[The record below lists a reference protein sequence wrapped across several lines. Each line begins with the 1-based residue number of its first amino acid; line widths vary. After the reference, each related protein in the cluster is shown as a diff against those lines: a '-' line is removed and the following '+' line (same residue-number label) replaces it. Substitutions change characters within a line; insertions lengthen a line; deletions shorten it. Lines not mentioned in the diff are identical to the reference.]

1 MYRGIAASPGIAI
14 GRVFLLE
21 EDDFV
26 IQKKKITDEKLEISR
41 FRNALN
47 KAKQEMI
54 QTKKRALQRL
64 GKKHARLFDAYILI
78 LDDTMLR
85 QDTIELIVKE
95 KVSAEYA
102 LHQVMEKVLL
112 FFKEIDD
119 EYFKERGQDIY
130 DVGRKVLR
138 HLLGHEK
145 KVLSQLES
153 QVIVISHNLTPS
165 DTIAMREEKVI
176 GFATDIGGETSHVA
190 IMAHSL
196 EIPAVV
202 GLKDITKS
210 VKNDDM
216 IIIDG
221 NQGIVILNPDPITIK
236 NYYGEQ
242 QIFLA
247 EEKDLEK
254 LKDLPAVTLDG
265 HEINLVAN
273 IEVPEE
279 IKSVLFHG
287 ASGVGLYRTEYLYM
301 NRKDFPTEEEQYE
314 SYKAVAKNMLPYS
327 VTIRTLDLGGDKVTQ
342 QFKFAPE
349 RNPFLGLR
357 AIRLCLKYPDI
368 FKTQLRAI
376 LRASTEGKL
385 KIMYPMISGIEEL
398 RQANMVL
405 EEVKEDLRKKRIDF
419 DNEIE
424 VGVMIEVPSA
434 ALIVDILVQES
445 DFLSIGTND
454 LIQYSLAVDRVNEN
468 VTNLYNPL
476 HLSILRLLKRII
488 QAGEKTGKWVAM
500 CGEMAADP
508 SVTMIL
514 LGLGLRE
521 FSMSAISV
529 PKIKRIIRS
538 IKMEES
544 KQLADEIMS
553 LSDNYQIREVLRKR
567 GIEI

>member
-1 MYRGIAASPGIAI
+1 MHKGIAASSGIAI
-14 GRVFLLE
+14 GCVFLLE
-21 EDDFV
+21 EDDFIV
-26 IQKKKITDEKLEISR
+26 QKREIIDEKFEISR
-41 FRNALN
+41 FRSALN
-47 KAKQEMI
+47 KTKQEMI
-54 QTKKRALQRL
+54 QTKKKALQRL
-64 GKKHARLFDAYILI
+64 GKKHARLFDAYLLI

-85 QDTIELIVKE
+85 QDTIEMIAKN

-102 LHQVMEKVLL
+102 LQQVMEKVLL

-130 DVGRKVLR
+130 NVGRKVLR
-138 HLLGHEK
+138 HLLGREK

-153 QVIVISHNLTPS
+153 QVIVVAHNLTPS

-176 GFATDIGGETSHVA
+176 GFATDIGGKTSHVA

-202 GLKDITKS
+202 GLKDITKKI
-210 VKNDDM
+210 KNGDM

-221 NQGIVILNPDPITIK
+221 DQGIVILNPDPVTIE
-236 NYYGEQ
+236 NYYRKQ
-242 QIFLA
+242 QIFIA

-254 LKDLPAVTLDG
+254 LKDLPAITLDG
-265 HEINLVAN
+265 QEINLVAN

-287 ASGVGLYRTEYLYM
+287 ANGIGLYRTEYLYM

-314 SYKAVAKNMLPYS
+314 SYKVVAKNMLPYS

-342 QFKFAPE
+342 QFKLAPE

-398 RQANMVL
+398 RQANMIL
-405 EEVKEDLRKKRIDF
+405 EEVKKDLRGKRIDF

-434 ALIVDILVQES
+434 ALVVDVLVQES

-476 HLSILRLLKRII
+476 HLSILRLLKRIV
-488 QAGEKTGKWVAM
+488 QAGEKAGKWVAM

-508 SVTMIL
+508 SVTTIL

-521 FSMSAISV
+521 FSMSAVSI
-529 PKIKRIIRS
+529 PKIKRVIRS
-538 IKMEES
+538 IKIKET
-544 KQLADEIMS
+544 KQLADEIMG
-553 LSDNYQIREVLRKR
+553 LSDNCQIKKVLRKK
-567 GIEI
+567 EV

>member
-1 MYRGIAASPGIAI
+1 MYKGIAASSGIAI
-14 GRVFLLE
+14 GRLFLLE

-26 IQKKKITDEKLEISR
+26 IQKRVVVDEKFEISR
-41 FRNALN
+41 FRSALN
-47 KAKQEMI
+47 KTKQEMI

-64 GKKHARLFDAYILI
+64 GKKHARLFDAYLLI

-85 QDTIELIVKE
+85 QDTIEMIAKE
-95 KVSAEYA
+95 KISAEYA

-112 FFKEIDD
+112 FFEEIDD

-130 DVGRKVLR
+130 NVGRKVLR
-138 HLLGHEK
+138 YLLGREK

-153 QVIVISHNLTPS
+153 QVIVVSHNLTPS

-176 GFATDIGGETSHVA
+176 GFATDIGGKTSHVA

-202 GLKDITKS
+202 GLKDITKN

-216 IIIDG
+216 IIVDG
-221 NQGIVILNPDPITIK
+221 NQGIVILNPDTVTIQ
-236 NYYGEQ
+236 NYYREQ
-242 QIFLA
+242 QILLA

-265 HEINLVAN
+265 HKINLIAN

-287 ASGVGLYRTEYLYM
+287 ASGIGLYRTEYLYM

-342 QFKFAPE
+342 QFKLAPE

-385 KIMYPMISGIEEL
+385 KIMYQMISGIEEL
-398 RQANMVL
+398 RRANMIL
-405 EEVKEDLRKKRIDF
+405 EEVKKDLREKRIDF

-434 ALIVDILVQES
+434 ALVVDVLVQES

-476 HLSILRLLKRII
+476 HLSILRLLKRIVH
-488 QAGEKTGKWVAM
+488 AGEKAGKCVAM
-500 CGEMAADP
+500 CGEMVADP
-508 SVTMIL
+508 SATMIL

-521 FSMSAISV
+521 FSMSAISI

-538 IKMEES
+538 IKIEET
-544 KQLADEIMS
+544 KQLANEVMA
-553 LSDNYQIREVLRKR
+553 LSDNCQIKKVLRKR
-567 GIEI
+567 GIKI

>member
-1 MYRGIAASPGIAI
+1 MYKGIAASSGIAI
-14 GRVFLLE
+14 GSVFFLE
-21 EDDFV
+21 EDEFV
-26 IQKKKITDEKLEISR
+26 IQKREIIDEKFEISR
-41 FRNALN
+41 FRSALN
-47 KAKQEMI
+47 KTKQEMI
-54 QTKKRALQRL
+54 QTKKNALQRL
-64 GKKHARLFDAYILI
+64 GKKHARLFDAYLLI

-85 QDTIELIVKE
+85 QDTIEMITKE

-102 LHQVMEKVLL
+102 LHQVMEKVML
-112 FFKEIDD
+112 FFEEIDD

-130 DVGRKVLR
+130 NVGRKVLR
-138 HLLGHEK
+138 YLLGRER

-153 QVIVISHNLTPS
+153 QVIVVSHNLTPS

-176 GFATDIGGETSHVA
+176 GFATDIGGKTSHVA

-202 GLKDITKS
+202 GLKDITKKI
-210 VKNDDM
+210 KNGDM

-221 NQGIVILNPDPITIK
+221 DQGIVILNPDPVTIE
-236 NYYGEQ
+236 NYYRKQ
-242 QIFLA
+242 QILIV
-247 EEKDLEK
+247 EEKNLEK
-254 LKDLPAVTLDG
+254 LKDLPAITLDG

-287 ASGVGLYRTEYLYM
+287 ASGIGLYRTEYLYM

-342 QFKFAPE
+342 QFKLAPE

-398 RQANMVL
+398 RQANMIL
-405 EEVKEDLRKKRIDF
+405 EEVKKDLREKRIDF

-434 ALIVDILVQES
+434 ALVVDVLVQES

-476 HLSILRLLKRII
+476 HLSILRLLKGII
-488 QAGEKTGKWVAM
+488 KTGKKSGKLVAM

-521 FSMSAISV
+521 FSMSAISI
-529 PKIKRIIRS
+529 PKIKRVIRS
-538 IKMEES
+538 IKIEKT
-544 KQLADEIMS
+544 KQLADEIMA
-553 LSDNYQIREVLRKR
+553 LSDNCQIKKVLRKR
-567 GIEI
+567 GIER

>member
-553 LSDNYQIREVLRKR
+553 LSDNYQIREILRKR